1 MAIVRGTTPTFRLTL
16 PETVNL
22 DMVRAVYVTFCRN
35 NVAVTKEI
43 DNTVIERNVIVVSLT
58 QEETLKLGAGT
69 VEIQVNWISAI
80 GIRTASSIAE
90 YEFTRQLLPEVL

>member
-16 PETVNL
+16 PSTVNL
-22 DMVRAVYVTFCRN
+22 DRVRDAYVTFCRN
-35 NVAVTKEI
+35 GIAITKEI
-43 DNTVIERNVIVVSLT
+43 DSAVIERNVIIVSLT

-69 VEIQVNWISAI
+69 VEIQVNWITAR
-80 GIRTASSIAE
+80 GIRTASSIAT

>member
-16 PETVNL
+16 PSTVDLN
-22 DMVRAVYVTFCRN
+22 MVPAIYVTFCRN
-35 NVAVTKEI
+35 GITITKEI
-43 DNTVIERNVIVVSLT
+43 NDAVIERNIIVVSLT

-69 VEIQVNWISAI
+69 VEIQVNWITAR
-80 GIRTASSIAE
+80 GIRTASSIVT